1 MMTINLSDA
10 QEAALA
16 ARAAAE
22 GLSLQQ
28 WLENLAEEVP
38 ADVPSAIDPPAHSPK
53 RPIWDVIADRAQAL
67 PAEVIE
73 RLPEDGASQH
83 DHYSY
88 GLLKREL

>member
-16 ARAAAE
+16 ARAASE

-28 WLENLAEEVP
+28 LLKNLAEEVP

-73 RLPEDGASQH
+73 RLPEDGASRH
-83 DHYSY
+83 DH
-88 GLLKREL
+88 

>member
-1 MMTINLSDA
+1 MLTINLSDA

-28 WLENLAEEVP
+28 WLKNLAEELP
-38 ADVPSAIDPPAHSPK
+38 ADVPSATHPPAHSPK
-53 RPIWDVIADRAQAL
+53 RPIWDVIAKRAQTL

-83 DHYSY
+83 DHYIY
-88 GLLKREL
+88 CLPKREQ

>member
-28 WLENLAEEVP
+28 WLKNLAEEVP
-38 ADVPSAIDPPAHSPK
+38 ADVPSAIDPTGS
-53 RPIWDVIADRAQAL
+53 
-67 PAEVIE
+67 
-73 RLPEDGASQH
+73 
-83 DHYSY
+83 
-88 GLLKREL
+88 